1 MLQGMIA
8 QYQQAAEAA
17 KAQFQQE
24 LQAAQL
30 DGTIDDD
37 ERRKIGE
44 AQEAYSRAESLVDKY
59 SGKLNDAQDGTRK
72 AADTSKVS
80 GSFFAEALNAMLG
93 GGGTEAERTASATE
107 QMAKQGK
114 ETNKL
119 LKKMDSG
126 GTALTYS

>member
-1 MLQGMIA
+1 
-8 QYQQAAEAA
+8 
-17 KAQFQQE
+17 
-24 LQAAQL
+24 
-30 DGTIDDD
+30 
-37 ERRKIGE
+37 
-44 AQEAYSRAESLVDKY
+44 
-59 SGKLNDAQDGTRK
+59 
-72 AADTSKVS
+72 
-80 GSFFAEALNAMLG
+80 MLG